1 VGRVKS
7 FHDYTESNRSP
18 SDTEHALYFHDR
30 TVKPDWAT
38 QYVKTVDIGLFRFYK
53 LCDDSVR

>member
-1 VGRVKS
+1 MKS

-18 SDTEHALYFHDR
+18 SDTDHALYFHDR

-38 QYVKTVDIGLFRFYK
+38 QYIKTVDIGSFLFYK
-53 LCDDSVR
+53 QYDDSVKR